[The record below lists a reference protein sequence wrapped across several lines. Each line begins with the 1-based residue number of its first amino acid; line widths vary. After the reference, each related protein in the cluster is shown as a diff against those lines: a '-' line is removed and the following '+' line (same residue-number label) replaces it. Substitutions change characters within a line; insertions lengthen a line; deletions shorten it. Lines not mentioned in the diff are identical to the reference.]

1 MGNLITEKMRNPQ
14 DDSWIPLRKICEI
27 EEGKRVVKYLDLDT
41 EQPLNI
47 ADPLFVEDGQLK
59 SQTPS
64 VALNNLGITWGTE
77 EAPVTGT
84 PGSIY
89 IQIN

>member
-1 MGNLITEKMRNPQ
+1 MGNLIIEKMRNPQ
-14 DDSWIPLRKICEI
+14 DDSWIPLRQIFETENSEKI
-27 EEGKRVVKYLDLDT
+27 VKHLDPKT
-41 EQPLNI
+41 GQPLEI
-47 ADPLFVEDGQLK
+47 SDPLVVEDGQLR

-64 VALNNLGITWGTE
+64 VALNNLGITWGIE
-77 EAPVTGT
+77 EAPATGT